1 MRKIFLFL
9 SLVGVIALLW
19 YLFITPYDYKVT
31 FSVKT
36 FPGTINQS
44 IKLWSKS
51 LDDSKLI
58 NQVSINSIE
67 QQLKAGDYTYTYKW
81 EMNLIN
87 DSTSKVIV
95 YITEPENSL
104 INKISIPFVDTEIEQ
119 HAKNNVTDFYDRL
132 NEHLDKIKVKVE
144 GVSEVERSYC
154 VYIPL
159 TTTQVGKARGMMD
172 YYSFLSSFILD
183 NGIQT
188 DGFPFVEVTNWD
200 MAHDSIEFNFGF
212 PITKTDTLPTNKLL
226 KYKWLEQT
234 KAIKAT
240 YNGNYITSDRAW
252 YALLHYAEKNG
263 LEAIPKPMEIYHN
276 NPNFDNNEKEWRADI
291 YLPIK

>member
-1 MRKIFLFL
+1 MRKIFLIIT
-9 SLVGVIALLW
+9 LVGIAALLW
-19 YLFITPYDYKVT
+19 YLFFKPYDYKVT

-36 FPGTINQS
+36 FPGTVNQS
-44 IKLWSKS
+44 IKLWNNT
-51 LDDSKLI
+51 LDSAKII
-58 NQVSINSIE
+58 NQISINLLE
-67 QQLKAGDYTYTYKW
+67 QQLTAGNYTYTYKW

-87 DSTSKVIV
+87 DSTSKVKA
-95 YITEPENSL
+95 YISESGNSL
-104 INKISIPFVDTEIEQ
+104 INKITIPFVETQIELD
-119 HAKNNVTDFYDRL
+119 AEKYVKDFYNRI

-144 GVSEVERSYC
+144 GLSEVERSYC

-172 YYSFLSSFILD
+172 YYSLLSSFVLD

-188 DGFPFVEVTNWD
+188 NGFPFVEITNWD
-200 MAHDSIEFNFGF
+200 MAHDSIYFNFCF
-212 PITKTDTLPTNKLL
+212 PIIKTDTLPNNKLL

-234 KAIKAT
+234 KAIKAI

-252 YALLHYAEKNG
+252 YALLYYAEKHG
-263 LEAIPKPMEIYHN
+263 IEAISKPIEIYHN
-276 NPNFDNNEKEWRADI
+276 NPNFDNNEKEWQADI